1 MICYCP
7 MRLSKNSR
15 WYHMS
20 YSQLAQQLVKNRI
33 YKINFD
39 YSAFHTKGY
48 IRVHE
53 ELSNIVERFSE
64 TYTGHIARADIYE
77 CLLEDLEKTIDKY
90 GLVSDFYICDDVLNI
105 VVKFI
110 WR

>member
-1 MICYCP
+1 MKYEE
-7 MRLSKNSR
+7 LSK
-15 WYHMS
+15 
-20 YSQLAQQLVKNRI
+20 QLVKKRI

-39 YSAFHTKGY
+39 YSAFHSNKY

-53 ELSNIVERFSE
+53 ELSAIVDCFSKMH
-64 TYTGHIARADIYE
+64 TGHIARADIYE
-77 CLLEDLEKTIDKY
+77 CLLEDLEKTVNKY

-110 WR
+110 WS

>member
-1 MICYCP
+1 
-7 MRLSKNSR
+7 
-15 WYHMS
+15 MS

-39 YSAFHTKGY
+39 YGAFHTKAY

-77 CLLEDLEKTIDKY
+77 CLLEDLEKTVNKY
-90 GLVSDFYICDDVLNI
+90 GLASDFYICDDVLNI
-105 VVKFI
+105 VIKFI
-110 WR
+110 WS